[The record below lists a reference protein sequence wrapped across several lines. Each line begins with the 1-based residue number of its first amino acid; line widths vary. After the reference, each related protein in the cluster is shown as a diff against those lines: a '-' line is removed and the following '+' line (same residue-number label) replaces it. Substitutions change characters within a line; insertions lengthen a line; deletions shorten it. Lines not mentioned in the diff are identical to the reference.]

1 MLYNIADSETT
12 LSVTIS
18 GVTGINANSVNGIY
32 DRALDE
38 QSLVYCKRGD
48 ADMWFEYGG
57 GGQRQWM
64 AKKTADKGTDSG
76 LAFVDVVSVCPP
88 EKIPPLSTW
97 KVYDG
102 SKWIATTGVT
112 VSIAGTKTE
121 KLSQK
126 TPRIND

>member
-1 MLYNIADSETT
+1 MLYNNADNSGAPT
-12 LSVTIS
+12 SVTIS

-32 DRALDE
+32 DRTLEEE
-38 QSLVYCKRGD
+38 QSFVYCKRGD

-57 GGQRQWM
+57 GGQKQWM

-88 EKIPPLSTW
+88 ENIPPSSTW

-112 VSIAGTKTE
+112 VSMAGTK
-121 KLSQK
+121 
-126 TPRIND
+126 